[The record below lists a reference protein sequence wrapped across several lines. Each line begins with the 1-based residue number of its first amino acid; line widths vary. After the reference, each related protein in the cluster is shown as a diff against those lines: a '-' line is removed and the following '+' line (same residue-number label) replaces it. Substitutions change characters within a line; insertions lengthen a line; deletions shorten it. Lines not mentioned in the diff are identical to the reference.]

1 MFSGPPRQ
9 SYERLDSIDD
19 LSLDRRIA
27 REAAAVAWVL
37 ARSGSN
43 GSEVEVVRFLCMERV
58 DFDLFRR
65 SLALR
70 DDAGSILGN
79 ICRGDRGY
87 RVYVKYGC
95 GCSVMIGNG
104 YEGEVLQGLQSTV
117 KINTIEQHSR
127 WEERCLQMC
136 LQKRKVVDGL
146 QS

>member
-1 MFSGPPRQ
+1 MFSGPPRR
-9 SYERLDSIDD
+9 SYERLESIDD

-79 ICRGDRGY
+79 IGRDRGY
-87 RVYVKYGC
+87 RVC
-95 GCSVMIGNG
+95 
-104 YEGEVLQGLQSTV
+104 EVRRR
-117 KINTIEQHSR
+117 I
-127 WEERCLQMC
+127 WCDDW
-136 LQKRKVVDGL
+136 KRL
-146 QS
+146 